1 MPAVVWSRVMRSG
14 QGFLCFPELGLG
26 MPLSTPFAELA
37 KAKLSKAAL
46 REAVLTGKRYGS
58 GGLVATPTRE

>member
-1 MPAVVWSRVMRSG
+1 MRSG